1 MKKLLLIIAS
11 VAVPVTGVAQELF
24 RVGTK
29 TVSKAEFA
37 YVYGKNKDVGANI
50 DPKTE
55 SEYLDLYVQFK
66 RKVAAAEAMGR
77 DTMPSFVSEYN
88 GYYKQLLKPYLTDK
102 NVDERLVEEAYE
114 RMQWDVRASH
124 IMVDCAENALPSDTL
139 KAYKNIMAIKDR
151 LDRGEPFTQL
161 AALST
166 DTYSAERGGDLGW
179 FTVFG
184 MVYPFESA
192 VYNAPEGQVVG
203 PVRTQFGYHL
213 IQVTGKRPA
222 RHTMQAA
229 HILILDTE
237 SEPNPEAKQQ
247 IDEIYAKLQAGEPF
261 AAAAMK
267 YSEDPTT
274 AKQGGRLAPF
284 GINQMLPEFEDAA
297 FALTDDGTYSAPFKT
312 KLGWHIVMRVGR
324 NPLPGRQEAERQLAQ
339 KIRRDE
345 RSNASQKAYVERLKR
360 EYRFDLNEKNLS
372 KLLVALEKG
381 KGVSKAAKL
390 QLATF
395 AGSECYG
402 TCFVQASQ
410 VLDRLK
416 KGAEATVAQT
426 VAYARF
432 QEFVAE
438 LMLAEA
444 ERQLPTVNPEF
455 RYLAQEYR
463 EGILVFELTREKVWD
478 KAATDTL
485 GLKAFFAANRANY
498 QWPERITGS
507 VLSGTDAKALK
518 KAADFAR
525 QGVPVAKIQKV
536 LNVKSEVVS
545 VTDAEKLAL
554 GTEGKNARQ
563 AMLGQFTGSDKV
575 KGAFE
580 QNGIWYVLV
589 AAERIPAGPKELSEC
604 RGQVIADFQK
614 HLEAE
619 WMKELA
625 KQFPLEM
632 LGSLN

>member
-1 MKKLLLIIAS
+1 MKKLLLILA
-11 VAVPVTGVAQELF
+11 AAALPLAGVAQELF

-29 TVSKAEFA
+29 TVSKAEFQ

-66 RKVAAAEAMGR
+66 RKVAAAQAMGR
-77 DTMPSFVSEYN
+77 DTMPSFVNEYN

-102 NVDERLVEEAYE
+102 NVDERLVQEAYE
-114 RMQWDVRASH
+114 RMQWDMRASH

-139 KAYKNIMAIKDR
+139 RAYKQIMGIKDR

-192 VYNAPEGQVVG
+192 VFTAPEGQVVG
-203 PVRTQFGYHL
+203 PIRTQFGYHL
-213 IQVTGKRPA
+213 IRVTGKRPA

-237 SEPNPEAKQQ
+237 SEPNPDAKQQ
-247 IDEIYAKLQAGEPF
+247 IEEVYAKLQGGEPF

-297 FALTDDGTYSAPFKT
+297 FSLTDDGTYSAPFKT
-312 KLGWHIVMRVGR
+312 KLGWHIVQRVGR
-324 NPLPGRQEAERQLAQ
+324 NPLPGRQEAERQLTQ

-345 RSNASQKAYVERLKR
+345 RSNASQKAYVDRLKR
-360 EYRFDLNEKNLS
+360 EYRFDLNEKNLD

-381 KGVSKAAKL
+381 KGVGKAAKL
-390 QLATF
+390 QLAT
-395 AGSECYG
+395 YNG
-402 TCFVQASQ
+402 TEVVTGTA
-410 VLDRLK
+410 VLAKLK
-416 KGAEATVAQT
+416 KETESTVAQN

-432 QEFVAE
+432 QEFTTE

-444 ERQLPTVNPEF
+444 ERQLPVVNAEF

-478 KAATDTL
+478 KAAMDTL
-485 GLKAFFAANRANY
+485 GLKAFFADHRANY

-507 VLSGTDAKALK
+507 VLSGTDAKSLK
-518 KAADFAR
+518 KAADLAR

-554 GTEGKNARQ
+554 GSEGKNARQ
-563 AMLGQFTGSDKV
+563 AMLGQFTGPDKV

-580 QNGIWYVLV
+580 QNGTWFVLI
-589 AAERIPAGPKELSEC
+589 ATERIPAGPKELSEC
-604 RGQVIADFQK
+604 RGQVIADYQK
-614 HLEAE
+614 HLESE

-625 KQFPLEM
+625 TQFPLEM
-632 LGSLN
+632 LGTL

>member
-1 MKKLLLIIAS
+1 MKKLLLILA
-11 VAVPVTGVAQELF
+11 AAALPLAGVAQELF

-29 TVSKAEFA
+29 TVSKAEFQ

-77 DTMPSFVSEYN
+77 DTMPSFVNEYN

-102 NVDERLVEEAYE
+102 NVDERLVQEAYE
-114 RMQWDVRASH
+114 RMQWDMRASH

-139 KAYKNIMAIKDR
+139 RAYKQIMGIKDR

-192 VYNAPEGQVVG
+192 VFTAPEGQVVG
-203 PVRTQFGYHL
+203 PIRTQFGYHL
-213 IQVTGKRPA
+213 IRVTGKRPA

-237 SEPNPEAKQQ
+237 SEPNPDAKQQ
-247 IDEIYAKLQAGEPF
+247 IEEVYAKLQGGEPF

-297 FALTDDGTYSAPFKT
+297 FSLTDDGTYSAPFKT
-312 KLGWHIVMRVGR
+312 KLGWHIVQRVGR

-345 RSNASQKAYVERLKR
+345 RSNASQKAYVDRLKR
-360 EYRFDLNEKNLS
+360 EYRFDLNEKNLD

-381 KGVSKAAKL
+381 KGVGKAAKL
-390 QLATF
+390 QLAT
-395 AGSECYG
+395 YNG
-402 TCFVQASQ
+402 TEVVTGTA
-410 VLDRLK
+410 VLAKLK
-416 KGAEATVAQT
+416 KETESTVAQN

-432 QEFVAE
+432 QEFTTE

-444 ERQLPTVNPEF
+444 ERQLPVVNAEF

-478 KAATDTL
+478 KAAMDTL
-485 GLKAFFAANRANY
+485 GLKAFFADQRANY

-507 VLSGTDAKALK
+507 VLSGTDAKSLK
-518 KAADFAR
+518 KAADLAR

-554 GTEGKNARQ
+554 GSEGKNARQ
-563 AMLGQFTGSDKV
+563 AMLGQFTGPDKV

-580 QNGIWYVLV
+580 QNGTWFVLI
-589 AAERIPAGPKELSEC
+589 ATERIPAGPKELSEC
-604 RGQVIADFQK
+604 RGQVIADYQK
-614 HLEAE
+614 HLESE

-625 KQFPLEM
+625 TQFPLEM
-632 LGSLN
+632 LGTL

>member
-1 MKKLLLIIAS
+1 MKKLLLILA
-11 VAVPVTGVAQELF
+11 AAALPLAGVAQELF

-29 TVSKAEFA
+29 TVSKAEFQ

-77 DTMPSFVSEYN
+77 DTMPSFVNEYN

-102 NVDERLVEEAYE
+102 NVDERLVQEAYE
-114 RMQWDVRASH
+114 RMQWDMRASH

-139 KAYKNIMAIKDR
+139 RAYKQIMGIKDR

-192 VYNAPEGQVVG
+192 VFTAPEGQVVG
-203 PVRTQFGYHL
+203 PIRTQFGYHL
-213 IQVTGKRPA
+213 IRVTGKRPA

-237 SEPNPEAKQQ
+237 SEPNPDAKQQ
-247 IDEIYAKLQAGEPF
+247 IEEVYAKLQGGEPF

-297 FALTDDGTYSAPFKT
+297 FSLTDDGTYSAPFKT
-312 KLGWHIVMRVGR
+312 KLGWHIVQRVGR

-345 RSNASQKAYVERLKR
+345 RSNASQKAYVDRLKR
-360 EYRFDLNEKNLS
+360 EYRFDLNEKNLD

-381 KGVSKAAKL
+381 KGVGKAAKL
-390 QLATF
+390 QLAT
-395 AGSECYG
+395 YNG
-402 TCFVQASQ
+402 TEVVTGTA
-410 VLDRLK
+410 VLAKLK
-416 KGAEATVAQT
+416 KETESTVAQN

-432 QEFVAE
+432 QEFTTE

-444 ERQLPTVNPEF
+444 ERQLPVVNAEF

-478 KAATDTL
+478 KAAMDTL
-485 GLKAFFAANRANY
+485 GLKAFFADHRANY

-507 VLSGTDAKALK
+507 VLSGTDAKSLK
-518 KAADFAR
+518 KAADLAR

-554 GTEGKNARQ
+554 GSEGKNARQ
-563 AMLGQFTGSDKV
+563 AMLGQFTGPDKV

-580 QNGIWYVLV
+580 QNGTWFVLI
-589 AAERIPAGPKELSEC
+589 ATERIPAGPKELSEC
-604 RGQVIADFQK
+604 RGQVIADYQK
-614 HLEAE
+614 HLESE

-625 KQFPLEM
+625 TQFPLEM
-632 LGSLN
+632 LGTL

>member
-1 MKKLLLIIAS
+1 MKKLLLILAAAALP
-11 VAVPVTGVAQELF
+11 VAGVAQELF

-29 TVSKAEFA
+29 TVSKAEFQ

-77 DTMPSFVSEYN
+77 DTMPSFVNEYN

-102 NVDERLVEEAYE
+102 NVDERLVQEAYE
-114 RMQWDVRASH
+114 RMQWDMRASH

-139 KAYKNIMAIKDR
+139 RAYKQIMGIKDR

-192 VYNAPEGQVVG
+192 VYTAPEGQVVG
-203 PVRTQFGYHL
+203 PIRTQFGYHL
-213 IQVTGKRPA
+213 IRVTGKRPA

-237 SEPNPEAKQQ
+237 SEPNPDAKQQ
-247 IDEIYAKLQAGEPF
+247 IDEVYAKLQAGEPF

-297 FALTDDGTYSAPFKT
+297 FSLTDDGTYSAPFKT
-312 KLGWHIVMRVGR
+312 KLGWHIVQRVVR

-345 RSNASQKAYVERLKR
+345 RSNASQKAYVDRLKR
-360 EYRFDLNEKNLS
+360 EYRFDLNEKNLE

-390 QLATF
+390 QLAT
-395 AGSECYG
+395 YN
-402 TCFVQASQ
+402 
-410 VLDRLK
+410 
-416 KGAEATVAQT
+416 GAEAVTGTAVLAKLKKDSEPTVAQN
-426 VAYARF
+426 VAFARF
-432 QEFVAE
+432 QEVVTE

-444 ERQLPTVNPEF
+444 ERQLPVVNAEF

-478 KAATDTL
+478 KAAMDTL
-485 GLKAFFAANRANY
+485 GLKSFFADHRANY

-507 VLSGTDAKALK
+507 VLSGTDAKSLK
-518 KAADFAR
+518 KAADLAR

-563 AMLGQFTGSDKV
+563 AMLGQFTGPDKV

-580 QNGIWYVLV
+580 QNGTWFVLI
-589 AAERIPAGPKELSEC
+589 ASERIPAGPKELSEC
-604 RGQVIADFQK
+604 RGQVIADYQK
-614 HLEAE
+614 HLESE

-632 LGSLN
+632 LGSL

>member
-1 MKKLLLIIAS
+1 MKKLLLILA
-11 VAVPVTGVAQELF
+11 AAALPLAGVAQELF

-29 TVSKAEFA
+29 TVSKAEFQ

-77 DTMPSFVSEYN
+77 DTMPSFVNEYN

-102 NVDERLVEEAYE
+102 NVDERLVQEAYE
-114 RMQWDVRASH
+114 RMQWDMRASH

-139 KAYKNIMAIKDR
+139 RAYKQIMGIKDR

-192 VYNAPEGQVVG
+192 VFTAPEGQVVG
-203 PVRTQFGYHL
+203 PIRTQFGYHL
-213 IQVTGKRPA
+213 IRVKGKRPA

-237 SEPNPEAKQQ
+237 SEPNPDAKQQ
-247 IDEIYAKLQAGEPF
+247 IEEVYAKLQGGEPF

-297 FALTDDGTYSAPFKT
+297 FSLTDDGTYSAPFKT
-312 KLGWHIVMRVGR
+312 KLGWHIVQRVGR

-345 RSNASQKAYVERLKR
+345 RSNASQKAYVDRLKR
-360 EYRFDLNEKNLS
+360 EYRFDLNEKNLD

-381 KGVSKAAKL
+381 KGVGKAAKL
-390 QLATF
+390 QLAT
-395 AGSECYG
+395 YNG
-402 TCFVQASQ
+402 TEVVTGTA
-410 VLDRLK
+410 VLAKLK
-416 KGAEATVAQT
+416 KETESTVAQN

-432 QEFVAE
+432 QEFTTE

-444 ERQLPTVNPEF
+444 ERQLPVVNAEF

-478 KAATDTL
+478 KAAMDTL
-485 GLKAFFAANRANY
+485 GLKAFFADHRANY

-507 VLSGTDAKALK
+507 VLSGTDAKSLK
-518 KAADFAR
+518 KAADLAR

-554 GTEGKNARQ
+554 GSEGKNARQ
-563 AMLGQFTGSDKV
+563 AMLGQFTGPDKV

-580 QNGIWYVLV
+580 QNGTWFVLI
-589 AAERIPAGPKELSEC
+589 ATERIPAGPKELSEC
-604 RGQVIADFQK
+604 RGQVIADYQK
-614 HLEAE
+614 HLESE

-625 KQFPLEM
+625 TQFPLEM
-632 LGSLN
+632 LGTL

>member
-1 MKKLLLIIAS
+1 MKKLLLILAAAALP
-11 VAVPVTGVAQELF
+11 VAGVAQELF

-29 TVSKAEFA
+29 TVSKAEFQ

-66 RKVAAAEAMGR
+66 RKVAAAESMGR
-77 DTMPSFVSEYN
+77 DTMPSFVNEYN

-102 NVDERLVEEAYE
+102 NVDERLVQEAYE
-114 RMQWDVRASH
+114 RMQWDMRASH

-139 KAYKNIMAIKDR
+139 RAYKQIMGIKDR

-192 VYNAPEGQVVG
+192 VFTAPEGQVVG
-203 PVRTQFGYHL
+203 PIRTQFGYHL
-213 IQVTGKRPA
+213 IRVTGKRPA

-237 SEPNPEAKQQ
+237 SEPNPDAKQQ
-247 IDEIYAKLQAGEPF
+247 IEEVYAKLQGGEPF

-297 FALTDDGTYSAPFKT
+297 FSLTDDGTYSAPFKT
-312 KLGWHIVMRVGR
+312 KLGWHIVQRVGR

-345 RSNASQKAYVERLKR
+345 RSNASQKAYVDRLKR
-360 EYRFDLNEKNLS
+360 EYRFDLNEKNLD

-381 KGVSKAAKL
+381 KGVGKAAKL
-390 QLATF
+390 QLAT
-395 AGSECYG
+395 YNG
-402 TCFVQASQ
+402 TEVVTGTAA
-410 VLDRLK
+410 LAKLK
-416 KGAEATVAQT
+416 KETESTVAQN

-432 QEFVAE
+432 QEFTTE

-444 ERQLPTVNPEF
+444 ERQLPVVNAEF

-478 KAATDTL
+478 KAAMDTL
-485 GLKAFFAANRANY
+485 GLKAFFADHRANY

-507 VLSGTDAKALK
+507 VLSGTDAKSLK
-518 KAADFAR
+518 KAADLAR

-554 GTEGKNARQ
+554 GSEGKNARQ
-563 AMLGQFTGSDKV
+563 AMLGQFTGPDKV

-580 QNGIWYVLV
+580 QNGTWFVLI
-589 AAERIPAGPKELSEC
+589 ATERIPAGPKELSEC
-604 RGQVIADFQK
+604 RGQVIADYQK
-614 HLEAE
+614 YLESE

-625 KQFPLEM
+625 TQFPLEM
-632 LGSLN
+632 LGTL

>member
-1 MKKLLLIIAS
+1 MKKLLLILA
-11 VAVPVTGVAQELF
+11 AAALPLAGVAQELF

-29 TVSKAEFA
+29 TVSKAEFQ

-77 DTMPSFVSEYN
+77 DTMPSFVNEYN

-102 NVDERLVEEAYE
+102 NVDERLVQEAYE
-114 RMQWDVRASH
+114 RMQWDMRASH

-139 KAYKNIMAIKDR
+139 RAYKQVMGIKDR

-192 VYNAPEGQVVG
+192 VFTAPEGQVVG
-203 PVRTQFGYHL
+203 PIRTQFGYHL
-213 IQVTGKRPA
+213 IRVTGKRPA

-237 SEPNPEAKQQ
+237 SEPNPDAKQQ
-247 IDEIYAKLQAGEPF
+247 IEEVYAKLQGGEPF

-297 FALTDDGTYSAPFKT
+297 FSLTDDGTYSAPFKT
-312 KLGWHIVMRVGR
+312 KLGWHIVQRVGR

-345 RSNASQKAYVERLKR
+345 RSNASQKAYVDRLKR
-360 EYRFDLNEKNLS
+360 EYRFDLNEKNLD

-381 KGVSKAAKL
+381 KGVGKAAKL
-390 QLATF
+390 QLA
-395 AGSECYG
+395 SYNG
-402 TCFVQASQ
+402 TEVVTGTA
-410 VLDRLK
+410 VLAKLK
-416 KGAEATVAQT
+416 KETESTVAQN

-432 QEFVAE
+432 QEFTTE

-444 ERQLPTVNPEF
+444 ERQLPVVNAEF

-478 KAATDTL
+478 KAAMDTL
-485 GLKAFFAANRANY
+485 GLKAFFADHRANY

-507 VLSGTDAKALK
+507 VLSGTDAKSLK
-518 KAADFAR
+518 KAADLAR

-554 GTEGKNARQ
+554 GSEGKNARQ
-563 AMLGQFTGSDKV
+563 AMLGQFTGPDKV

-580 QNGIWYVLV
+580 QNGTWFVLI
-589 AAERIPAGPKELSEC
+589 ATERIPAGPKELSEC
-604 RGQVIADFQK
+604 RGQVIADYQK
-614 HLEAE
+614 HLESE

-625 KQFPLEM
+625 TQFPLEM
-632 LGSLN
+632 LGTL

>member
-1 MKKLLLIIAS
+1 MKKLLLILA
-11 VAVPVTGVAQELF
+11 AAALPLAGVAQELF

-29 TVSKAEFA
+29 TVSKAEFQ

-77 DTMPSFVSEYN
+77 DTMPSFVNEYN

-102 NVDERLVEEAYE
+102 NVDERLVQEAYE
-114 RMQWDVRASH
+114 RMQWDMRASH

-139 KAYKNIMAIKDR
+139 RAYKQIMGIKDR

-192 VYNAPEGQVVG
+192 VFTAPEGQVVG
-203 PVRTQFGYHL
+203 PIRTQFGYHL
-213 IQVTGKRPA
+213 IRVTGKRPA

-237 SEPNPEAKQQ
+237 SEPNPDAKQQ
-247 IDEIYAKLQAGEPF
+247 IEEVYAKLQGGEPF

-297 FALTDDGTYSAPFKT
+297 FSLTDDGTYSAPFKT
-312 KLGWHIVMRVGR
+312 KLGWHIVQRVGR

-345 RSNASQKAYVERLKR
+345 RSNASQKAYVDRLKR
-360 EYRFDLNEKNLS
+360 EYRFDLNEKNLD

-381 KGVSKAAKL
+381 KGVGKAAKL
-390 QLATF
+390 QLAT
-395 AGSECYG
+395 YNG
-402 TCFVQASQ
+402 TEVVTGTA
-410 VLDRLK
+410 VLAKLK
-416 KGAEATVAQT
+416 KETESTVAQNL
-426 VAYARF
+426 AYARF
-432 QEFVAE
+432 QEFTTE

-444 ERQLPTVNPEF
+444 ERQLPVVNAEF

-478 KAATDTL
+478 KAAMDTL
-485 GLKAFFAANRANY
+485 GLKAFFADHRANY

-507 VLSGTDAKALK
+507 VLSGTDAKSLK
-518 KAADFAR
+518 KAADLAR

-554 GTEGKNARQ
+554 GSEGKNARQ
-563 AMLGQFTGSDKV
+563 AMLGQFSGPDKV

-580 QNGIWYVLV
+580 QNGTWFVLI
-589 AAERIPAGPKELSEC
+589 ATERIPAGPKELSEC
-604 RGQVIADFQK
+604 RGQVIADYQK
-614 HLEAE
+614 HLESE

-625 KQFPLEM
+625 TQFPLEM
-632 LGSLN
+632 LGTL

>member
-1 MKKLLLIIAS
+1 MKKLLLILA
-11 VAVPVTGVAQELF
+11 AAALPLAGVAQELF

-29 TVSKAEFA
+29 TVSKAEFQ

-77 DTMPSFVSEYN
+77 DTMPSFVNEYN

-102 NVDERLVEEAYE
+102 NVDERLVQEAYE
-114 RMQWDVRASH
+114 RMQWDMRASH

-139 KAYKNIMAIKDR
+139 RAYKQIMGIKDR

-192 VYNAPEGQVVG
+192 VFTAPEGQVVG
-203 PVRTQFGYHL
+203 PIRTQFGYHL
-213 IQVTGKRPA
+213 IRVTGKRPA

-237 SEPNPEAKQQ
+237 SEPNPDAKQQ
-247 IDEIYAKLQAGEPF
+247 IEEVYAKLQGGEPF

-297 FALTDDGTYSAPFKT
+297 FSLTDDGTYSAPFKT
-312 KLGWHIVMRVGR
+312 KLGWHIVQRVGR

-345 RSNASQKAYVERLKR
+345 RSNASQKAYVDRLKR
-360 EYRFDLNEKNLS
+360 EYRFDLNEKNLD

-381 KGVSKAAKL
+381 KGVGKAAKL
-390 QLATF
+390 LLAT
-395 AGSECYG
+395 YNG
-402 TCFVQASQ
+402 TEVVTGTA
-410 VLDRLK
+410 VLAKLK
-416 KGAEATVAQT
+416 KETESTVAQN

-432 QEFVAE
+432 QEFTTE

-444 ERQLPTVNPEF
+444 ERQLPVVNAEF

-478 KAATDTL
+478 KAAMDTL
-485 GLKAFFAANRANY
+485 GLKAFFADHRANY

-507 VLSGTDAKALK
+507 VLSGTDAKSLK
-518 KAADFAR
+518 KAADLAR

-554 GTEGKNARQ
+554 GSEGKNARQ
-563 AMLGQFTGSDKV
+563 AMLGQFTGPDKV

-580 QNGIWYVLV
+580 QNGTWFVLI
-589 AAERIPAGPKELSEC
+589 ATERIPAGPKELSEC
-604 RGQVIADFQK
+604 RGQVIADYQK
-614 HLEAE
+614 HLESE

-625 KQFPLEM
+625 TQFPLEM
-632 LGSLN
+632 LGTL

>member
-1 MKKLLLIIAS
+1 MKKLLLILAAAALP
-11 VAVPVTGVAQELF
+11 VAGVAQELF

-29 TVSKAEFA
+29 TVSKAEFQ

-77 DTMPSFVSEYN
+77 DTMPSFVNEYN

-102 NVDERLVEEAYE
+102 NVDERLVQEAYE
-114 RMQWDVRASH
+114 RMQWDMRASH

-139 KAYKNIMAIKDR
+139 RAYKQIMGIKDR

-192 VYNAPEGQVVG
+192 VYTAPEGQVVG
-203 PVRTQFGYHL
+203 PIRTQFGYHL
-213 IQVTGKRPA
+213 IRVTGKRPA

-247 IDEIYAKLQAGEPF
+247 IDEVYAKLQAGEPF

-297 FALTDDGTYSAPFKT
+297 FSLTDDGTYSAPFKT
-312 KLGWHIVMRVGR
+312 KLGWHIVQRVVR

-345 RSNASQKAYVERLKR
+345 RSNASQKAYVDRLKR
-360 EYRFDLNEKNLS
+360 EYRFDLNEKNLE

-390 QLATF
+390 QLAT
-395 AGSECYG
+395 YN
-402 TCFVQASQ
+402 
-410 VLDRLK
+410 
-416 KGAEATVAQT
+416 GAEAVTGTAVLAKLKKDSEPTVAQN
-426 VAYARF
+426 VAFARF
-432 QEFVAE
+432 QEVVTE

-444 ERQLPTVNPEF
+444 ERQLPVVNAEF

-478 KAATDTL
+478 KAAMDTL
-485 GLKAFFAANRANY
+485 GLKSFFADHRANY

-507 VLSGTDAKALK
+507 VLSGTDAKSLK
-518 KAADFAR
+518 KAADLAR

-563 AMLGQFTGSDKV
+563 AMLGQFTGPDKV

-580 QNGIWYVLV
+580 QNGTWFVLI
-589 AAERIPAGPKELSEC
+589 ASERIPAGPKELSEC
-604 RGQVIADFQK
+604 RGQVIADYQK
-614 HLEAE
+614 HLESE

-625 KQFPLEM
+625 TQFPLEM
-632 LGSLN
+632 LGAL

>member
-1 MKKLLLIIAS
+1 MKKLLLILA
-11 VAVPVTGVAQELF
+11 AAALPGAGVAQELF

-29 TVSKAEFA
+29 TVSKAEFQ

-77 DTMPSFVSEYN
+77 DTMPSFVNEYN

-102 NVDERLVEEAYE
+102 NVDERLVQEAYE
-114 RMQWDVRASH
+114 RMQWDMRASH

-139 KAYKNIMAIKDR
+139 RAYKQIMGIKDR

-192 VYNAPEGQVVG
+192 VFTAPEGQVVG
-203 PVRTQFGYHL
+203 PIRTQFGYHL
-213 IQVTGKRPA
+213 IRVTGKRPA

-237 SEPNPEAKQQ
+237 SEPNPDAKQQ
-247 IDEIYAKLQAGEPF
+247 IEEVYAKLQGGEPF

-297 FALTDDGTYSAPFKT
+297 FSLTDDGTYSAPFKT
-312 KLGWHIVMRVGR
+312 KLGWHIVQRVGR

-345 RSNASQKAYVERLKR
+345 RSNASQKAYVDRLKR
-360 EYRFDLNEKNLS
+360 EYRFDLNEKNLD

-381 KGVSKAAKL
+381 KGVGKAAKL
-390 QLATF
+390 QLAT
-395 AGSECYG
+395 YNG
-402 TCFVQASQ
+402 TEVVTGTA
-410 VLDRLK
+410 VLAKLK
-416 KGAEATVAQT
+416 KETESTVAQN

-432 QEFVAE
+432 QEFTTE

-444 ERQLPTVNPEF
+444 ERQLPVVNAEF

-478 KAATDTL
+478 KAAMDTL
-485 GLKAFFAANRANY
+485 GLKAFFADHRANY

-507 VLSGTDAKALK
+507 VLSGTDAKSLK
-518 KAADFAR
+518 KAADLAR

-554 GTEGKNARQ
+554 GSEGKNARQ
-563 AMLGQFTGSDKV
+563 AMLGQFTGPDKV

-580 QNGIWYVLV
+580 QNGTWFVLI
-589 AAERIPAGPKELSEC
+589 ATERIPAGPKELSEC
-604 RGQVIADFQK
+604 RGQVIADYQK
-614 HLEAE
+614 HLESE

-625 KQFPLEM
+625 TQFPLEM
-632 LGSLN
+632 LGTL

>member
-1 MKKLLLIIAS
+1 MKKLLLILA
-11 VAVPVTGVAQELF
+11 AAALPLAGVAQELF

-29 TVSKAEFA
+29 TVSKAEFQ

-77 DTMPSFVSEYN
+77 DTMPSFVNEYN

-102 NVDERLVEEAYE
+102 NVDERLVQEAYE
-114 RMQWDVRASH
+114 RMQWDMRASH

-139 KAYKNIMAIKDR
+139 RAYKQIMGIRDR

-192 VYNAPEGQVVG
+192 VFTAPEGQVVG
-203 PVRTQFGYHL
+203 PIRTQFGYHL
-213 IQVTGKRPA
+213 IRVTGKRPA

-237 SEPNPEAKQQ
+237 SEPNPDAKQQ
-247 IDEIYAKLQAGEPF
+247 IEEVYAKLQGGEPF

-297 FALTDDGTYSAPFKT
+297 FSLTDDGTYSAPFKT
-312 KLGWHIVMRVGR
+312 KLGWHIVQRVGR

-345 RSNASQKAYVERLKR
+345 RSNASQKAYVDRLKR
-360 EYRFDLNEKNLS
+360 EYRFDLNEKNLD

-381 KGVSKAAKL
+381 KGVGKAAKL
-390 QLATF
+390 QLAT
-395 AGSECYG
+395 YNG
-402 TCFVQASQ
+402 TEVVTGTA
-410 VLDRLK
+410 VLAKLK
-416 KGAEATVAQT
+416 KETESTVAQN

-432 QEFVAE
+432 QEFTTE

-444 ERQLPTVNPEF
+444 ERQLPVVNAEF

-478 KAATDTL
+478 KAAMDTL
-485 GLKAFFAANRANY
+485 GLKAFFADHRANY

-507 VLSGTDAKALK
+507 VLSGTDAKSLK
-518 KAADFAR
+518 KAADLAR

-554 GTEGKNARQ
+554 GSEGKNARQ
-563 AMLGQFTGSDKV
+563 AMLGQFTGPDKV

-580 QNGIWYVLV
+580 QNGTWFVLI
-589 AAERIPAGPKELSEC
+589 ATERIPAGPKELSEC
-604 RGQVIADFQK
+604 RGQVIADYQK
-614 HLEAE
+614 HLESE

-625 KQFPLEM
+625 TQFPLEM
-632 LGSLN
+632 LGTL

>member
-1 MKKLLLIIAS
+1 MKKLLLILAAAALP
-11 VAVPVTGVAQELF
+11 VAGVAQELF

-29 TVSKAEFA
+29 TVSKAEFQ

-77 DTMPSFVSEYN
+77 DTMPSFVNEYN
-88 GYYKQLLKPYLTDK
+88 GYYKQLLKPSLTDK
-102 NVDERLVEEAYE
+102 NGDERLVQEAYE
-114 RMQWDVRASH
+114 RMQWDMRASH

-139 KAYKNIMAIKDR
+139 RAYKQIMGIKDR

-192 VYNAPEGQVVG
+192 VYTAPEGQVVG
-203 PVRTQFGYHL
+203 PIRTQFGYHL
-213 IQVTGKRPA
+213 IRVTGKRPA

-247 IDEIYAKLQAGEPF
+247 IDEVYAKLQAGEPF

-297 FALTDDGTYSAPFKT
+297 FSLTDDGTYSAPFKT
-312 KLGWHIVMRVGR
+312 KLGWHIVQRVVR

-345 RSNASQKAYVERLKR
+345 RSNASQKAYVDRLKR
-360 EYRFDLNEKNLS
+360 EYRFDLNEKNLE

-390 QLATF
+390 QLAT
-395 AGSECYG
+395 YN
-402 TCFVQASQ
+402 
-410 VLDRLK
+410 
-416 KGAEATVAQT
+416 GAEAVTGTAVLAKLKKDSEPTVAQN
-426 VAYARF
+426 VAFARF
-432 QEFVAE
+432 QEVVTE

-444 ERQLPTVNPEF
+444 ERQLPVVNAEF

-478 KAATDTL
+478 KAAMDTL
-485 GLKAFFAANRANY
+485 GLKSFFADHRANY

-507 VLSGTDAKALK
+507 VLSGTDAKSLK
-518 KAADFAR
+518 KAADLAR

-563 AMLGQFTGSDKV
+563 AMLGQFTGPDKV

-580 QNGIWYVLV
+580 QNGTWFVLI
-589 AAERIPAGPKELSEC
+589 ASERIPAGPKELSEC
-604 RGQVIADFQK
+604 RGQVIADYQK
-614 HLEAE
+614 HLESE

-625 KQFPLEM
+625 TQFPLEM
-632 LGSLN
+632 LGAL

>member
-1 MKKLLLIIAS
+1 MKKLLLILA
-11 VAVPVTGVAQELF
+11 AAALPLAGVAQELF

-29 TVSKAEFA
+29 TVSKAEFQ

-77 DTMPSFVSEYN
+77 DTMPSFVNEYN

-102 NVDERLVEEAYE
+102 NVDERLVQEAYE
-114 RMQWDVRASH
+114 RMQWDMRASH

-139 KAYKNIMAIKDR
+139 RAYKQIMGIKDR

-192 VYNAPEGQVVG
+192 VFTAPEGQVVG
-203 PVRTQFGYHL
+203 PIRTQFGYHL
-213 IQVTGKRPA
+213 IRVTGKRPA

-237 SEPNPEAKQQ
+237 SEPNPDAKQQ
-247 IDEIYAKLQAGEPF
+247 IEEVYAKLQGGEPF

-297 FALTDDGTYSAPFKT
+297 FSLTDDGTYSAPFKT
-312 KLGWHIVMRVGR
+312 KLGWHIVQRVGR

-345 RSNASQKAYVERLKR
+345 RSNASQKAYVDRLKR
-360 EYRFDLNEKNLS
+360 EYRFDLNEKNLD

-381 KGVSKAAKL
+381 KGVGKAAKL
-390 QLATF
+390 QLAT
-395 AGSECYG
+395 YNG
-402 TCFVQASQ
+402 TEVVTGTA
-410 VLDRLK
+410 VLAKLK
-416 KGAEATVAQT
+416 KETESTVAQN

-432 QEFVAE
+432 QEFTTE

-444 ERQLPTVNPEF
+444 ERQLPVVNAEF

-478 KAATDTL
+478 KAAMDTL
-485 GLKAFFAANRANY
+485 GLKAFFADHRANY

-507 VLSGTDAKALK
+507 VLSGTDAKSLK
-518 KAADFAR
+518 KAADLAR

-554 GTEGKNARQ
+554 GSEGKNARQ
-563 AMLGQFTGSDKV
+563 AMLGQFTGLDKV

-580 QNGIWYVLV
+580 QNGTWFVLI
-589 AAERIPAGPKELSEC
+589 ATERIPAGPKELSEC
-604 RGQVIADFQK
+604 RGQVIADYQK
-614 HLEAE
+614 HLESE

-625 KQFPLEM
+625 TQFPLEM
-632 LGSLN
+632 LGTL

>member
-1 MKKLLLIIAS
+1 MKKLLLILAAAALP
-11 VAVPVTGVAQELF
+11 VAGVAQELF

-29 TVSKAEFA
+29 TVSKAEFQ

-77 DTMPSFVSEYN
+77 DTMPSFVNEYN

-102 NVDERLVEEAYE
+102 NVDERLVQEAYE
-114 RMQWDVRASH
+114 RMQWDMRASH

-139 KAYKNIMAIKDR
+139 RAYKQIMGIKDR

-192 VYNAPEGQVVG
+192 VYTAPEGQVVG
-203 PVRTQFGYHL
+203 PIRTQFGYHL
-213 IQVTGKRPA
+213 IRVTGKRPA

-247 IDEIYAKLQAGEPF
+247 IDEVYAKLQAGEPF

-297 FALTDDGTYSAPFKT
+297 FSLTDDGTYSAPFKT
-312 KLGWHIVMRVGR
+312 KLGWHIVQRVVR

-345 RSNASQKAYVERLKR
+345 RSNASQKAYVDRLKR
-360 EYRFDLNEKNLS
+360 EYRFDLNEKNLD

-381 KGVSKAAKL
+381 KGVGKAAKL
-390 QLATF
+390 QLAT
-395 AGSECYG
+395 YNG
-402 TCFVQASQ
+402 TEVVTGTA
-410 VLDRLK
+410 VLAKLK
-416 KGAEATVAQT
+416 KETESTVAQN

-432 QEFVAE
+432 QEFTTE

-444 ERQLPTVNPEF
+444 ERQLPVVNAEF

-478 KAATDTL
+478 KAAMDTL
-485 GLKAFFAANRANY
+485 GLKSFFADHRANY

-507 VLSGTDAKALK
+507 VLSGTDAKSLK
-518 KAADFAR
+518 KAADLAR

-563 AMLGQFTGSDKV
+563 AMLGQFTGPNKV

-580 QNGIWYVLV
+580 QNGTWFVLI
-589 AAERIPAGPKELSEC
+589 ASERIPAGPKELSEC
-604 RGQVIADFQK
+604 RGQVIADYQK
-614 HLEAE
+614 HLESE

-625 KQFPLEM
+625 TQFPLEM
-632 LGSLN
+632 LGAL

>member
-1 MKKLLLIIAS
+1 MKKLLLILA
-11 VAVPVTGVAQELF
+11 AAALPGAGFAQELF

-29 TVSKAEFA
+29 TVSKAEFQ

-77 DTMPSFVSEYN
+77 DTMPSFVNEYN

-102 NVDERLVEEAYE
+102 NVDERLVQEAYE
-114 RMQWDVRASH
+114 RMQWDMRASH

-139 KAYKNIMAIKDR
+139 RAYKQIMGIKDR

-192 VYNAPEGQVVG
+192 VFTAPEGQVVG
-203 PVRTQFGYHL
+203 PIRTQFGYHL
-213 IQVTGKRPA
+213 IRVTGKRPA

-237 SEPNPEAKQQ
+237 SEPNPDAKQQ
-247 IDEIYAKLQAGEPF
+247 IEEVYAKLQGGEPF

-297 FALTDDGTYSAPFKT
+297 FSLTDDGTYSAPFKT
-312 KLGWHIVMRVGR
+312 KLGWHIVQRVGR

-345 RSNASQKAYVERLKR
+345 RSNASQKAYVDRLKR
-360 EYRFDLNEKNLS
+360 EYRFDLNEKNLD

-381 KGVSKAAKL
+381 KGVGKAAKL
-390 QLATF
+390 QLAT
-395 AGSECYG
+395 YNG
-402 TCFVQASQ
+402 TEVVTGTA
-410 VLDRLK
+410 VLAKLK
-416 KGAEATVAQT
+416 KETESTVAQN

-432 QEFVAE
+432 QEFTTE

-444 ERQLPTVNPEF
+444 ERQLPVVNAEF

-478 KAATDTL
+478 KAAMDTL
-485 GLKAFFAANRANY
+485 GLKAFFADHRANY

-507 VLSGTDAKALK
+507 VLSGTDAKSLK
-518 KAADFAR
+518 KAADLAR

-554 GTEGKNARQ
+554 GSEGKNARQ
-563 AMLGQFTGSDKV
+563 AMLGQFTGPDKV

-580 QNGIWYVLV
+580 QNGTWFVLI
-589 AAERIPAGPKELSEC
+589 ATERIPAGPKELSEC
-604 RGQVIADFQK
+604 RGQVIADYQK
-614 HLEAE
+614 HLESE

-625 KQFPLEM
+625 TQFPLEM
-632 LGSLN
+632 LGTL

>member
-1 MKKLLLIIAS
+1 MKKLLLILAAAALP
-11 VAVPVTGVAQELF
+11 VAGVAQELF

-29 TVSKAEFA
+29 TVSKAEFQ

-77 DTMPSFVSEYN
+77 DTMPSFVNEYN

-102 NVDERLVEEAYE
+102 NVDERLVQEAYE
-114 RMQWDVRASH
+114 RMQWDMRASH

-139 KAYKNIMAIKDR
+139 RAYKQIMGIKDR

-192 VYNAPEGQVVG
+192 VYTAPEGQVVG
-203 PVRTQFGYHL
+203 PIRTQFGYHL
-213 IQVTGKRPA
+213 IRVTGKRPA

-237 SEPNPEAKQQ
+237 SEPNPDAKQQ
-247 IDEIYAKLQAGEPF
+247 IDEVYAKLQAGEPF

-297 FALTDDGTYSAPFKT
+297 FSLTDDGTYSAPFQT
-312 KLGWHIVMRVGR
+312 KLGWHIVQRVGR

-345 RSNASQKAYVERLKR
+345 RSNASQKAYVDRLKR
-360 EYRFDLNEKNLS
+360 EYRFDLNEKNLE

-390 QLATF
+390 QLAT
-395 AGSECYG
+395 YN
-402 TCFVQASQ
+402 
-410 VLDRLK
+410 
-416 KGAEATVAQT
+416 GAEAVTGTAVLAKLKKDSEPTVAQN

-432 QEFVAE
+432 QEFVTE

-444 ERQLPTVNPEF
+444 ERQLPVVNAEF

-478 KAATDTL
+478 KAAMDTL
-485 GLKAFFAANRANY
+485 GLKSFFADHRANY

-507 VLSGTDAKALK
+507 VLSGTDAKSLK
-518 KAADFAR
+518 KAADLAR

-563 AMLGQFTGSDKV
+563 AMLGQFTGPDKV

-580 QNGIWYVLV
+580 QNGTWFVLI
-589 AAERIPAGPKELSEC
+589 ASERIPAGPKELSEC
-604 RGQVIADFQK
+604 RGQVIADYQK
-614 HLEAE
+614 HLESE
-619 WMKELA
+619 WMKDLA
-625 KQFPLEM
+625 TQFPLEM
-632 LGSLN
+632 LGAL

>member
-1 MKKLLLIIAS
+1 MKKLLLILAAAALP
-11 VAVPVTGVAQELF
+11 VAGVAQELF

-29 TVSKAEFA
+29 TVSKAEFQ

-77 DTMPSFVSEYN
+77 DTMPSFVNEYN

-102 NVDERLVEEAYE
+102 NVDERLVQEAYE
-114 RMQWDVRASH
+114 RMQWDMRASH

-139 KAYKNIMAIKDR
+139 RAYKQIMGIKDR

-192 VYNAPEGQVVG
+192 VYTAPEGQVVG
-203 PVRTQFGYHL
+203 PIRTQFGYHL
-213 IQVTGKRPA
+213 IRVTGKRPA

-247 IDEIYAKLQAGEPF
+247 IDEVYAKLQAGEPF

-297 FALTDDGTYSAPFKT
+297 FSLTDDGTYSAPFKT
-312 KLGWHIVMRVGR
+312 KLGWHIVQRVGR

-345 RSNASQKAYVERLKR
+345 RSNASQKAYVDRLKR
-360 EYRFDLNEKNLS
+360 EYRFDLNEKNLD

-381 KGVSKAAKL
+381 KGVGKAAKL
-390 QLATF
+390 QLAT
-395 AGSECYG
+395 YNG
-402 TCFVQASQ
+402 TEVVTGTAT
-410 VLDRLK
+410 LAKLK
-416 KGAEATVAQT
+416 KETESTVAQN

-432 QEFVAE
+432 QEFTTE

-444 ERQLPTVNPEF
+444 ERQLPVVNAEF

-485 GLKAFFAANRANY
+485 GLKAFFADHRANY

-507 VLSGTDAKALK
+507 VLSGTDAKSLK
-518 KAADFAR
+518 KAADLAR

-563 AMLGQFTGSDKV
+563 AMLGQFTGPNKV

-580 QNGIWYVLV
+580 QNGTWFVLI
-589 AAERIPAGPKELSEC
+589 ASERIPAGPKELSEC
-604 RGQVIADFQK
+604 RGQVIADYQK
-614 HLEAE
+614 HLESE

-625 KQFPLEM
+625 TQFPLEM
-632 LGSLN
+632 LGAL

>member
-1 MKKLLLIIAS
+1 MKKLLLILAAAALP
-11 VAVPVTGVAQELF
+11 VAGVAQELF

-29 TVSKAEFA
+29 TVSMAEFQ
-37 YVYGKNKDVGANI
+37 YVYGKNKDIGANI

-77 DTMPSFVSEYN
+77 DTMPSFVNEYN

-102 NVDERLVEEAYE
+102 NVDERLVQEAYE
-114 RMQWDVRASH
+114 RMQWDMRASH

-139 KAYKNIMAIKDR
+139 RAYKQIMGIKDR

-192 VYNAPEGQVVG
+192 VYTAPEGQVVG
-203 PVRTQFGYHL
+203 PIRTQFGYHL
-213 IQVTGKRPA
+213 IRVTGKRPA

-237 SEPNPEAKQQ
+237 SEPNPDAKQQ
-247 IDEIYAKLQAGEPF
+247 IDEVYAKLQAGEPF

-284 GINQMLPEFEDAA
+284 GINQMLSEFEDAA
-297 FALTDDGTYSAPFKT
+297 FSLTDDGTYSAPFKT
-312 KLGWHIVMRVGR
+312 KLGWHIVQRVGR
-324 NPLPGRQEAERQLAQ
+324 NPLPGSQEAERQLAQ

-345 RSNASQKAYVERLKR
+345 RSNASQKAYVDRLKR
-360 EYRFDLNEKNLS
+360 EYRFDLNEKNLE

-381 KGVSKAAKL
+381 KGVSKATKL
-390 QLATF
+390 QLAT
-395 AGSECYG
+395 YN
-402 TCFVQASQ
+402 
-410 VLDRLK
+410 
-416 KGAEATVAQT
+416 GAEAVTGTAVLAKLKKDSEPTVAQN

-432 QEFVAE
+432 QEVVTE

-444 ERQLPTVNPEF
+444 ERQLPVVNAEF

-478 KAATDTL
+478 KAAMDTL
-485 GLKAFFAANRANY
+485 GLKSFFADHRANY

-507 VLSGTDAKALK
+507 VLSGTDAKSLK
-518 KAADFAR
+518 KAADLAR

-536 LNVKSEVVS
+536 LNVKSEVVI

-563 AMLGQFTGSDKV
+563 AMLGQFTGPDKV

-580 QNGIWYVLV
+580 QNGTWFVLI
-589 AAERIPAGPKELSEC
+589 ASERIPAGPKELSEC
-604 RGQVIADFQK
+604 RGQVIADYQK
-614 HLEAE
+614 HLESE

-625 KQFPLEM
+625 TQFPLEM
-632 LGSLN
+632 LGAL

>member
-1 MKKLLLIIAS
+1 MKKLLLILA
-11 VAVPVTGVAQELF
+11 AAALPLAGVAQELF

-29 TVSKAEFA
+29 TVSKAEFQ

-77 DTMPSFVSEYN
+77 DTMPSFVNEYN

-102 NVDERLVEEAYE
+102 NVDERLVQEAYE
-114 RMQWDVRASH
+114 RMQWDMRASH
-124 IMVDCAENALPSDTL
+124 IMVDCAENALPSDTMR
-139 KAYKNIMAIKDR
+139 AYKQIMGIKDR

-192 VYNAPEGQVVG
+192 VFTAPEGQVVG
-203 PVRTQFGYHL
+203 PIRTQFGYHL
-213 IQVTGKRPA
+213 IRVTGKRPA

-237 SEPNPEAKQQ
+237 SEPNPDAKQQ
-247 IDEIYAKLQAGEPF
+247 IEEVYAKLQGGEPF

-297 FALTDDGTYSAPFKT
+297 FSLTDDGTYSAPFKT
-312 KLGWHIVMRVGR
+312 KLGWHIVQRVGR
-324 NPLPGRQEAERQLAQ
+324 NPLPGRQEAERQLTQ

-345 RSNASQKAYVERLKR
+345 RSNASQKAYVDRLKR
-360 EYRFDLNEKNLS
+360 EYRFDLNEKNLD

-381 KGVSKAAKL
+381 KGVGKAAKL
-390 QLATF
+390 QLAT
-395 AGSECYG
+395 YNG
-402 TCFVQASQ
+402 TEVVTGTA
-410 VLDRLK
+410 VLAKLK
-416 KGAEATVAQT
+416 KETESTVAQN

-432 QEFVAE
+432 QEFTTE

-444 ERQLPTVNPEF
+444 ERQLPVVNAEF

-478 KAATDTL
+478 KAAMDTL
-485 GLKAFFAANRANY
+485 GLKAFFADQRANY

-507 VLSGTDAKALK
+507 VLSGTDAKSLK
-518 KAADFAR
+518 KAADLAR

-554 GTEGKNARQ
+554 GSEGKNARQ
-563 AMLGQFTGSDKV
+563 AMLGQFTGPDKV

-580 QNGIWYVLV
+580 QNGTWFVLI
-589 AAERIPAGPKELSEC
+589 ATERIPAGPKELSEC
-604 RGQVIADFQK
+604 RGQVIADYQK
-614 HLEAE
+614 HLESE

-625 KQFPLEM
+625 TQFPLEM
-632 LGSLN
+632 LGTL

>member
-1 MKKLLLIIAS
+1 M
-11 VAVPVTGVAQELF
+11 
-24 RVGTK
+24 
-29 TVSKAEFA
+29 
-37 YVYGKNKDVGANI
+37 
-50 DPKTE
+50 
-55 SEYLDLYVQFK
+55 
-66 RKVAAAEAMGR
+66 
-77 DTMPSFVSEYN
+77 
-88 GYYKQLLKPYLTDK
+88 
-102 NVDERLVEEAYE
+102 
-114 RMQWDVRASH
+114 
-124 IMVDCAENALPSDTL
+124 
-139 KAYKNIMAIKDR
+139 
-151 LDRGEPFTQL
+151 
-161 AALST
+161 ST

-192 VYNAPEGQVVG
+192 VYTAPEGQVVG
-203 PVRTQFGYHL
+203 PIRTQFGYHL
-213 IQVTGKRPA
+213 IRVTGKRPA

-237 SEPNPEAKQQ
+237 SEPNPDAKQQ
-247 IDEIYAKLQAGEPF
+247 IDEVYAKLQAGEPF

-284 GINQMLPEFEDAA
+284 GINQMLPDFEDAA
-297 FALTDDGTYSAPFKT
+297 FSLTDDGTYSAPFKT
-312 KLGWHIVMRVGR
+312 KLGWHIVQRVGR

-345 RSNASQKAYVERLKR
+345 RSNASQKAYVDRLKR
-360 EYRFDLNEKNLS
+360 EYRFDLNEKNLE

-390 QLATF
+390 QLAT
-395 AGSECYG
+395 YN
-402 TCFVQASQ
+402 
-410 VLDRLK
+410 
-416 KGAEATVAQT
+416 GAEAVTGTAVLAKLKKDSEPTVAQN

-432 QEFVAE
+432 QEVVTE

-444 ERQLPTVNPEF
+444 ERQLPVVNAEF

-478 KAATDTL
+478 KAAMDTL
-485 GLKAFFAANRANY
+485 GLKSFFADHRANY

-507 VLSGTDAKALK
+507 VLSGTDAKSLK
-518 KAADFAR
+518 KAADLAR

-563 AMLGQFTGSDKV
+563 AMLGQFTGPDKV

-580 QNGIWYVLV
+580 QNGTWFVLI
-589 AAERIPAGPKELSEC
+589 ASERIPAGPKELSEC
-604 RGQVIADFQK
+604 RGQVIADYQK
-614 HLEAE
+614 HLESE

-625 KQFPLEM
+625 TQFPLEM
-632 LGSLN
+632 LGAL

>member
-1 MKKLLLIIAS
+1 MKKLLLILAAAALP
-11 VAVPVTGVAQELF
+11 VAGVAQELF

-29 TVSKAEFA
+29 TVSKAEFQ

-77 DTMPSFVSEYN
+77 DTMPSFVNEYN

-102 NVDERLVEEAYE
+102 NVDERLVQEAYE
-114 RMQWDVRASH
+114 RMQWDMRASH

-139 KAYKNIMAIKDR
+139 RAYKQIMGIKDR

-192 VYNAPEGQVVG
+192 VYTAPEGQVVG
-203 PVRTQFGYHL
+203 PIRTQFGYHL
-213 IQVTGKRPA
+213 IRVTGKRPA

-237 SEPNPEAKQQ
+237 SEPNPDAKQQ
-247 IDEIYAKLQAGEPF
+247 IDEVYAKLQAGEPF

-297 FALTDDGTYSAPFKT
+297 FSLTDDGTYSAPFKT
-312 KLGWHIVMRVGR
+312 KLGWHIVQRVVR

-345 RSNASQKAYVERLKR
+345 RSNASQKAYVDRLKR
-360 EYRFDLNEKNLS
+360 EYRFDLNEKNLE

-390 QLATF
+390 QLAT
-395 AGSECYG
+395 YN
-402 TCFVQASQ
+402 
-410 VLDRLK
+410 
-416 KGAEATVAQT
+416 GAEAVTGTAVLAKLKKDSEPTVAQN
-426 VAYARF
+426 VAFARF
-432 QEFVAE
+432 QEVVTE

-444 ERQLPTVNPEF
+444 ERQLPVVNAEF

-478 KAATDTL
+478 KAAMDTL
-485 GLKAFFAANRANY
+485 GLKSFFADHRANY

-507 VLSGTDAKALK
+507 VLSGTDAKSLK
-518 KAADFAR
+518 KAADLAR

-563 AMLGQFTGSDKV
+563 AMLGQFTGPDKV

-580 QNGIWYVLV
+580 QNGTWFVLI
-589 AAERIPAGPKELSEC
+589 ASERIPAGPKELSEC
-604 RGQVIADFQK
+604 RGQVIADYQK
-614 HLEAE
+614 HLESE

-625 KQFPLEM
+625 TQFPLEM
-632 LGSLN
+632 LGAL

>member
-1 MKKLLLIIAS
+1 MKKTLTILM
-11 VAVPVTGVAQELF
+11 VAGAAWTVSAQGLF

-29 TVSKAEFA
+29 VVSNEEFQ

-55 SEYLDLYVQFK
+55 AEYLDLYVQFK
-66 RKVAAAEAMGR
+66 RKVAAAEALGR
-77 DTMPSFVSEYN
+77 DTMPAFLNEYN

-102 NVDERLVEEAYE
+102 NVDNRLVEEAYE
-114 RMQWDVRASH
+114 RMQSDVRASH
-124 IMVDCAENALPSDTL
+124 IMVDCAERALPNDTL
-139 KAYKNIMAIKDR
+139 RAYKQIMAIKDR
-151 LDRGEPFTQL
+151 LERGEPFETL

-192 VYNAPEGQVVG
+192 VYTAPEGQVVG
-203 PVRTQFGYHL
+203 PIRTQFGYHL
-213 IQVTGKRPA
+213 IKVTGKRPA

-237 SEPNPEAKQQ
+237 SEPNPEAEKQ
-247 IDEIYAKLQAGEPF
+247 INEVYAKLQAGEPF

-297 FALTDDGTYSAPFKT
+297 FGLSDDGAYSAPFKT

-324 NPLPGRQEAERQLAQ
+324 NPLPGRSEAERQLAQ

-345 RSNASQKAYVERLKR
+345 RSNASQKAYLDKLKR
-360 EYRFDLNEKNLS
+360 DFRFDVDDKALEKLFA
-372 KLLVALEKG
+372 ALEKG
-381 KGVSKAAKL
+381 KGVPKAAKL
-390 QLATF
+390 RLASYS
-395 AGSECYG
+395 GPDCYG
-402 TCFVQASQ
+402 ECFVQASS
-410 VLDRLK
+410 LIPSLK
-416 KGAEATVAQT
+416 KESEVAVDRATS
-426 VAYARF
+426 YARY
-432 QEFVAE
+432 QEWLSSF
-438 LMLAEA
+438 LLAEA
-444 ERQLPTVNPEF
+444 ERQLPATNPEF

-478 KAATDTL
+478 KAATDTN
-485 GLKAFFAANRANY
+485 GLKTFFAQHRAAY

-518 KAADFAR
+518 KAADLAR

-545 VTDAEKLAL
+545 VTDGEKLTV
-554 GTEGKNARQ
+554 GSEGKNARQ
-563 AMLGQFTGSDKV
+563 TLLAQFSGTDKV

-580 QNGIWYVLV
+580 QDGQWHVLV

-604 RGQVIADFQK
+604 RGQVIADYQK
-614 HLEAE
+614 YLEAQ
-619 WMKELA
+619 WLKELEQ
-625 KQFPLEM
+625 QFPLEM
-632 LGSLN
+632 LGTL

>member
-1 MKKLLLIIAS
+1 MKKLLLILA
-11 VAVPVTGVAQELF
+11 AAALPLAGVAQELF

-29 TVSKAEFA
+29 TVSKAEFQ

-77 DTMPSFVSEYN
+77 DTMPSFVNEYN

-102 NVDERLVEEAYE
+102 NVDERLVQEAYE
-114 RMQWDVRASH
+114 RMQWDMRASH

-139 KAYKNIMAIKDR
+139 RAYKQIMGIKDR

-192 VYNAPEGQVVG
+192 VFTAPEGQVVG
-203 PVRTQFGYHL
+203 PIRTQFGYHL
-213 IQVTGKRPA
+213 IRVTGKRPA

-237 SEPNPEAKQQ
+237 SEPNPDAKQQ
-247 IDEIYAKLQAGEPF
+247 IEEVYAKLQGGEPF

-297 FALTDDGTYSAPFKT
+297 FSLTDDGTYSAPFKT
-312 KLGWHIVMRVGR
+312 KLGWHIVQRVGR
-324 NPLPGRQEAERQLAQ
+324 NPLPGRQEAERQLTQ

-345 RSNASQKAYVERLKR
+345 RSNASQKAYVDRLKR
-360 EYRFDLNEKNLS
+360 EYRFDLNEKNLD

-381 KGVSKAAKL
+381 KGVGKAAKL
-390 QLATF
+390 QLAT
-395 AGSECYG
+395 YNG
-402 TCFVQASQ
+402 TEVVTGTA
-410 VLDRLK
+410 VLAKLK
-416 KGAEATVAQT
+416 KETESTVAQN

-432 QEFVAE
+432 QEFTTE

-444 ERQLPTVNPEF
+444 ERQLPVVNAEF

-478 KAATDTL
+478 KAAMDTL
-485 GLKAFFAANRANY
+485 GLKAFFADHRANY

-507 VLSGTDAKALK
+507 VLSGTDAKSLK
-518 KAADFAR
+518 KAADLAR

-554 GTEGKNARQ
+554 GSEGKNARQ
-563 AMLGQFTGSDKV
+563 AMLGQFTGPDKV

-580 QNGIWYVLV
+580 QNGTWFVLI
-589 AAERIPAGPKELSEC
+589 ATERIPAGPKELSEC
-604 RGQVIADFQK
+604 RGQVIADYQK
-614 HLEAE
+614 HLESE

-625 KQFPLEM
+625 TQFPLEM
-632 LGSLN
+632 LGTL

>member
-1 MKKLLLIIAS
+1 MKKLLLILAAAALP
-11 VAVPVTGVAQELF
+11 VAGVAQELF

-29 TVSKAEFA
+29 TVSKAEFQ

-77 DTMPSFVSEYN
+77 DTMPSFVNEYN

-102 NVDERLVEEAYE
+102 NVDERLVQEAYE
-114 RMQWDVRASH
+114 RMQWDMRASH

-139 KAYKNIMAIKDR
+139 RAYKQIMGIKDR

-192 VYNAPEGQVVG
+192 VYTAPEGQVVG
-203 PVRTQFGYHL
+203 PIRTQFGYHL
-213 IQVTGKRPA
+213 IRVTGKRPA

-247 IDEIYAKLQAGEPF
+247 IDEVYAKLQAGEPF

-297 FALTDDGTYSAPFKT
+297 FSLADDGTYSAPFKT
-312 KLGWHIVMRVGR
+312 KLGWHIVQRVVR

-345 RSNASQKAYVERLKR
+345 RSNASQKAYVDRLKR
-360 EYRFDLNEKNLS
+360 EYRFDLNEKNLE

-390 QLATF
+390 QLAT
-395 AGSECYG
+395 YN
-402 TCFVQASQ
+402 
-410 VLDRLK
+410 
-416 KGAEATVAQT
+416 GAEAVTGTAVLAKLKKDSEPTVAQN
-426 VAYARF
+426 VAFARF
-432 QEFVAE
+432 QEVVTE

-444 ERQLPTVNPEF
+444 ERQLPVVNAEF

-478 KAATDTL
+478 KAAMDTL
-485 GLKAFFAANRANY
+485 GLKSFFADHRANY

-507 VLSGTDAKALK
+507 VLSGTDAKSLK
-518 KAADFAR
+518 KAADLAR

-563 AMLGQFTGSDKV
+563 AMLGQFTGPDKV

-580 QNGIWYVLV
+580 QNGTWFVLI
-589 AAERIPAGPKELSEC
+589 ASERIPAGPKELSEC
-604 RGQVIADFQK
+604 RGQVIADYQK
-614 HLEAE
+614 HLESE

-625 KQFPLEM
+625 TQFPLEM
-632 LGSLN
+632 LGAL

>member
-1 MKKLLLIIAS
+1 MKKLLLILAAAALP
-11 VAVPVTGVAQELF
+11 VAGVAQELF

-29 TVSKAEFA
+29 TVSRAEFQ

-77 DTMPSFVSEYN
+77 DTMPSFVNEYN

-102 NVDERLVEEAYE
+102 NVDERLVQEAYE
-114 RMQWDVRASH
+114 RMQWDMRASH

-139 KAYKNIMAIKDR
+139 RAYKQIMGIKDR

-192 VYNAPEGQVVG
+192 VYTAPEGQVVG
-203 PVRTQFGYHL
+203 PIRTQFGYHL
-213 IQVTGKRPA
+213 IRVTGKRPA

-247 IDEIYAKLQAGEPF
+247 IDEVYAKIQAGEPF

-297 FALTDDGTYSAPFKT
+297 FSLTDDGTYSAPFKT
-312 KLGWHIVMRVGR
+312 KLGWHIVQRVGR

-345 RSNASQKAYVERLKR
+345 RSNASQKAYVDRLKR
-360 EYRFDLNEKNLS
+360 EYRFDLNEKNLE

-390 QLATF
+390 QLAT
-395 AGSECYG
+395 Y
-402 TCFVQASQ
+402 
-410 VLDRLK
+410 D
-416 KGAEATVAQT
+416 GAEAVTGTAVLAKLKKDSEPTVAQN

-432 QEFVAE
+432 QEVVTE

-444 ERQLPTVNPEF
+444 ERQLPVVNSEF

-478 KAATDTL
+478 KAAMDTL
-485 GLKAFFAANRANY
+485 GLKSFFADHRANY

-507 VLSGTDAKALK
+507 VLSGTDAKSLK
-518 KAADFAR
+518 KAADLAR

-563 AMLGQFTGSDKV
+563 AMLGQFTGPDKV

-580 QNGIWYVLV
+580 QNGTWFVLI
-589 AAERIPAGPKELSEC
+589 ASERIPAGPKELSEC
-604 RGQVIADFQK
+604 RGQVIADYQK
-614 HLEAE
+614 HLESE

-625 KQFPLEM
+625 TQFPLEM
-632 LGSLN
+632 LGAL

>member
-1 MKKLLLIIAS
+1 
-11 VAVPVTGVAQELF
+11 
-24 RVGTK
+24 
-29 TVSKAEFA
+29 
-37 YVYGKNKDVGANI
+37 
-50 DPKTE
+50 
-55 SEYLDLYVQFK
+55 VQFK

-77 DTMPSFVSEYN
+77 DTMPSFVNEYN

-102 NVDERLVEEAYE
+102 NVDERLVQEAYE
-114 RMQWDVRASH
+114 RMQWDMRASH

-139 KAYKNIMAIKDR
+139 RAYKQIMGIKDR

-192 VYNAPEGQVVG
+192 VFTAPEGQVVG
-203 PVRTQFGYHL
+203 PIRTQFGYHL
-213 IQVTGKRPA
+213 IRVTGKRPA

-237 SEPNPEAKQQ
+237 SEPNPDAKQQ
-247 IDEIYAKLQAGEPF
+247 IEEVYAKLQGGEPF

-297 FALTDDGTYSAPFKT
+297 FSLTDDGTYSAPFKT
-312 KLGWHIVMRVGR
+312 KLGWHIVQRVGR

-345 RSNASQKAYVERLKR
+345 RSNASQKAYVDRLKR
-360 EYRFDLNEKNLS
+360 EYRFDLNEKNLD

-381 KGVSKAAKL
+381 KGVGKAAKL
-390 QLATF
+390 QLAT
-395 AGSECYG
+395 YNG
-402 TCFVQASQ
+402 TEVVTGTA
-410 VLDRLK
+410 VLAKLK
-416 KGAEATVAQT
+416 KETESTVAQN

-432 QEFVAE
+432 QEFTTE

-444 ERQLPTVNPEF
+444 ERQLPVVNAEF

-478 KAATDTL
+478 KAAMDTL
-485 GLKAFFAANRANY
+485 GLKAFFADQRANY

-507 VLSGTDAKALK
+507 VLSGTDAKSLK
-518 KAADFAR
+518 KAADLAR

-554 GTEGKNARQ
+554 GSEGKNARQ
-563 AMLGQFTGSDKV
+563 AMLGQFTGPDKV

-580 QNGIWYVLV
+580 QNGTWFVLI
-589 AAERIPAGPKELSEC
+589 ATERIPAGPKELSEC
-604 RGQVIADFQK
+604 RGQVIADYQK
-614 HLEAE
+614 HLESE

-625 KQFPLEM
+625 TQFPLEM
-632 LGSLN
+632 LGTL

>member
-1 MKKLLLIIAS
+1 MKKLLLILA
-11 VAVPVTGVAQELF
+11 AAALPLAGVAQELF

-29 TVSKAEFA
+29 TVSKAEFQ

-66 RKVAAAEAMGR
+66 RKVAAAQAMGR
-77 DTMPSFVSEYN
+77 DTMPSFVNEYN

-102 NVDERLVEEAYE
+102 NVDERLVQEAYE
-114 RMQWDVRASH
+114 RMQWDMRASH

-139 KAYKNIMAIKDR
+139 RAYKQIMGIKDR

-192 VYNAPEGQVVG
+192 VFTAPEGQVVG
-203 PVRTQFGYHL
+203 PIRTQFGYHL
-213 IQVTGKRPA
+213 IRVTGKRPA

-237 SEPNPEAKQQ
+237 SEPNPDAKQQ
-247 IDEIYAKLQAGEPF
+247 IEEVYAKLQGGEPF

-297 FALTDDGTYSAPFKT
+297 FSLTDDGTYSAPFKT
-312 KLGWHIVMRVGR
+312 KLGWHIVQRVGR

-345 RSNASQKAYVERLKR
+345 RSNASQKAYVDRLKR
-360 EYRFDLNEKNLS
+360 EYRFDLNEKNLD

-381 KGVSKAAKL
+381 KGVGKAAKL
-390 QLATF
+390 QLAT
-395 AGSECYG
+395 YNG
-402 TCFVQASQ
+402 TEVVTGTA
-410 VLDRLK
+410 VLAKLK
-416 KGAEATVAQT
+416 KETESTVAQN

-432 QEFVAE
+432 QEFTTE

-444 ERQLPTVNPEF
+444 ERQLPVVNAEF

-478 KAATDTL
+478 KAAMDTL
-485 GLKAFFAANRANY
+485 GLKAFFADHRANY

-507 VLSGTDAKALK
+507 VLSGTDAKSLK
-518 KAADFAR
+518 KAADLAR

-554 GTEGKNARQ
+554 GSEGKNARQ
-563 AMLGQFTGSDKV
+563 AMLGQFTGPDKV

-580 QNGIWYVLV
+580 QNGTWFVLI
-589 AAERIPAGPKELSEC
+589 ATERIPAGPKELSEC
-604 RGQVIADFQK
+604 RGQVIADYQK
-614 HLEAE
+614 HLESE

-625 KQFPLEM
+625 TQFPLEM
-632 LGSLN
+632 LGTL

>member
-1 MKKLLLIIAS
+1 MKKLLLIIAA

-29 TVSKAEFA
+29 TVSKAEFE

-203 PVRTQFGYHL
+203 PIRTQFGYHL

-247 IDEIYAKLQAGEPF
+247 IEEIYSKLQAGEPF

-360 EYRFDLNEKNLS
+360 EYRFDLNEKNLA

-485 GLKAFFAANRANY
+485 GLKGFFAENRANY

-507 VLSGTDAKALK
+507 VLSGTDAKVLK
-518 KAADFAR
+518 RAADLAR

-563 AMLGQFTGSDKV
+563 AMLGQFTGTDKV

-604 RGQVIADFQK
+604 RGQVIADYQK
-614 HLEAE
+614 NLEAE